1 MRRDNST
8 VPLPDPLKEEL
19 QGNFKSRYKF
29 SNGIS
34 WELVWQDW
42 CRLLD
47 TQPPTPPTV
56 RALLFSDKNTCEFR
70 IADGLCQ
77 LLLKRSYDDCIQ
89 SFEAQNTEEIYL
101 FDNFGTSKPQKIE
114 KQEEVNDQPLRT
126 TSSSIMWEIRL
137 EANEDLADAIFALL
151 KEYSEDASL
160 TLRRIQRGSLILV
173 LEGSPEGFSRIEDL
187 FTNGQLSQLL
197 GVPVSRLGVTPDS
210 ERINLSDWFQGLFEA
225 GWCTAKELMTPQQL
239 TPAFWSEGIKR
250 AKLIQFEEAGKD
262 RSVLLMVSLK
272 SQGQQQTNIQ
282 LRVYP
287 SGQEIYLPEALQ
299 LCILSEGQIFEAVIA
314 TSADEFIQCEFD
326 GSIGDRFSVELK
338 LNDKSFI
345 ESFIV

>member
-19 QGNFKSRYKF
+19 QGNFESRYKF

-42 CRLLD
+42 CRLLE

-56 RALLFSDKNTCEFR
+56 RTLLFSDKNTCEFR

-89 SFEAQNTEEIYL
+89 NFKEQNTEKIYL
-101 FDNFGTSKPQKIE
+101 FDNFGTSKSKKIE
-114 KQEEVNDQPLRT
+114 KQDEIADQPLKT

-173 LEGSPEGFSRIEDL
+173 LEGSPEGFARIQDL

-197 GVPVSRLGVTPDS
+197 GAPVSRLGVVHDS
-210 ERINLSDWFQGLFEA
+210 EPINLSGWFQGLFEA
-225 GWCTAKELMTPQQL
+225 GWCAAKELMTPQQL
-239 TPAFWSEGIKR
+239 TPAFWSESIKR
-250 AKLIQFEEAGKD
+250 AKLIQFEEEGKD
-262 RSVLLMVSLK
+262 RSVLLMISLK
-272 SQGQQQTNIQ
+272 SEGQQQTNIQ

-287 SGQEIYLPEALQ
+287 RDQEIYLPEALQ
-299 LCILSEGQIFEAVIA
+299 LCILSEEQVFEAVTA

-326 GSIGDRFSVELK
+326 GSAGDTFAVELK
-338 LNDKSFI
+338 LSNKRFI
-345 ESFIV
+345 ESFII